1 MTKVSKNL
9 TSAQGDVFILLSLLK
24 GYTERETV
32 RHREIESVERK
43 RKRKEK
49 EKE

>member
-1 MTKVSKNL
+1 MIKVLKNL

-32 RHREIESVERK
+32 RHREIGIVERK
-43 RKRKEK
+43 RKRE
-49 EKE
+49 